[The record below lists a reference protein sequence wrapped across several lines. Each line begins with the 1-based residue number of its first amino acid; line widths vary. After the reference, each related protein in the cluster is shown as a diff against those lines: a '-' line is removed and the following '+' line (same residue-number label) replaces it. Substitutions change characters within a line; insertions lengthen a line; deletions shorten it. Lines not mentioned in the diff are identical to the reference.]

1 MADTPKEPKPPKK
14 AVEWDLVEVD
24 YRAGIK
30 SLKLMGTEY
39 GVSDA
44 GILKK
49 AKKEGWTRDLS
60 AKIREKAA
68 AKVSAAAVSAEVSL
82 QTRAYE
88 AQIVEANATLQSDII
103 LAHRKDVQRSRALT
117 MALLNELE
125 VQTDNLDLL
134 EQLREALHSP
144 NENGVDKRDELFR
157 KVTSLSS
164 RSSTM
169 KTLADSLKVLIGL
182 EREAFGVGE
191 DDEKGGSAVDDVIKK
206 VKAKIASR

>member
-1 MADTPKEPKPPKK
+1 MENSTNPPKAEKK

-49 AKKEGWTRDLS
+49 AKKEGWVRDLG
-60 AKIREKAA
+60 AKIRQKAA
-68 AKVSAAAVSAEVSL
+68 DKVSAAAVSAEVSI
-82 QTRAYE
+82 QTRARE
-88 AQIVEANATLQSDII
+88 SEIVEANATLQSDII
-103 LAHRKDVQRSRALT
+103 LGHRRDIQRSRRLT
-117 MALLNELE
+117 MTLLNELE
-125 VQTDNLDLL
+125 AQTDNQDLL
-134 EQLREALHSP
+134 EQLREALYSP

-157 KVTSLSS
+157 KVIGLSS

-169 KTLADSLKVLIGL
+169 KTLADSLKVLVAM
-182 EREAFGVGE
+182 EREAFGVDE
-191 DDEKGGSAVDDVIKK
+191 DETKGGSAVDEVIKK
-206 VKAKIASR
+206 VAAKIGR